1 MGRYYGGDIEGKF
14 WFAVQPSND
23 ISNLVACDEL
33 EQFIWKCC
41 GCVLEKKELFQL
53 QKKCIDECKNDCI
66 HLYCSDCYESAEIH
80 RKMVAEDYGED
91 ECDEL
96 YEYDNQIMYELYAEE
111 HLNDLNDS
119 LQDIAEKL
127 PTELIE
133 KYKTLENDE
142 NIIHASHFNVIDNEY
157 LSKLFP
163 EEKDKNEKYSLI
175 ARYQLGLQIKY
186 KLVTDGSCSVYC
198 EL

>member
-1 MGRYYGGDIEGKF
+1 
-14 WFAVQPSND
+14 
-23 ISNLVACDEL
+23 
-33 EQFIWKCC
+33 
-41 GCVLEKKELFQL
+41 
-53 QKKCIDECKNDCI
+53 
-66 HLYCSDCYESAEIH
+66 
-80 RKMVAEDYGED
+80 MVAEDYGED

-119 LQDIAEKL
+119 LQEIAEIL

>member
-1 MGRYYGGDIEGKF
+1 MNWNNLFGN
-14 WFAVQPSND
+14 AV
-23 ISNLVACDEL
+23 V
-33 EQFIWKCC
+33 
-41 GCVLEKKELFQL
+41 VYRKKELFQL

-96 YEYDNQIMYELYAEE
+96 YEYDNQIIYELYAEE
-111 HLNDLNDS
+111 HLNELNDS
-119 LQDIAEKL
+119 LQEIAEIL

-163 EEKDKNEKYSLI
+163 EEKDKN
-175 ARYQLGLQIKY
+175 
-186 KLVTDGSCSVYC
+186 
-198 EL
+198 